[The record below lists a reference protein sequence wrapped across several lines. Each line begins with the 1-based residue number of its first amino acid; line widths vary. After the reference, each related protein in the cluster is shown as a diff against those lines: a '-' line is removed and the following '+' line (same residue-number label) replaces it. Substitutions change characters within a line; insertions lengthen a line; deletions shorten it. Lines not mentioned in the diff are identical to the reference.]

1 MTEFLHHIVENR
13 EYIQRDMNLFNAY
26 QSIASNNLTATT
38 ETWVDPWA
46 EEE

>member
-13 EYIQRDMNLFNAY
+13 EYIQRDMNLFHAY